1 MMYKNFGCKK
11 PISCHHPSITDRIYV
26 RRESSCRFQ
35 NLSLKCTQ
43 EPRLAI
49 QCLKMGSRNRN
60 SGAALWPFF
69 LSFCCN
75 AGKLPRLSGDSHFAF
90 FYLLNSQ
97 TRPVQ
102 RTDLQPETKTEP
114 QPRSHWPR
122 FIVRARATDAR
133 SSRGAK
139 DSEQKTQ
146 ACSSIIVPEERK
158 ESRKR
163 SKEEKREVS
172 FSHHKPRLC
181 RTQLYLQWCATARK
195 RNRGYG
201 QKGVPL
207 SQLLASVWCRFQ
219 GGEAKSC
226 SRSVR
231 EQKVDKKG
239 NSSFP
244 FPFLF
249 SLRSVL

>member
-1 MMYKNFGCKK
+1 MYKNFGCKK
-11 PISCHHPSITDRIYV
+11 PISCHHPAIADRIYV

-122 FIVRARATDAR
+122 LIVRARATDIRRRR
-133 SSRGAK
+133 SVKDAEQHAHLFVHHRPRGRKA
-139 DSEQKTQ
+139 
-146 ACSSIIVPEERK
+146 ERK
-158 ESRKR
+158 Q
-163 SKEEKREVS
+163 SKEKEKNR
-172 FSHHKPRLC
+172 FTHHKPRLC
-181 RTQLYLQWCATARK
+181 RTQL
-195 RNRGYG
+195 
-201 QKGVPL
+201 
-207 SQLLASVWCRFQ
+207 
-219 GGEAKSC
+219 
-226 SRSVR
+226 
-231 EQKVDKKG
+231 
-239 NSSFP
+239 
-244 FPFLF
+244 
-249 SLRSVL
+249 

>member
-11 PISCHHPSITDRIYV
+11 PISCHHPAITDRIYV

-35 NLSLKCTQ
+35 NISLKCTQ
-43 EPRLAI
+43 EPRPAI
-49 QCLKMGSRNRN
+49 RCLKMGSRNRN
-60 SGAALWPFF
+60 SGAALWPIF

-75 AGKLPRLSGDSHFAF
+75 AGKLPRLSGYSHFAF

-102 RTDLQPETKTEP
+102 RPDLQPETKTEP

-122 FIVRARATDAR
+122 LIVRARATDTR
-133 SSRGAK
+133 SRRGAK
-139 DSEQKTQ
+139 DSDEQTSLFVHHRTRGEGGKPKEKQ
-146 ACSSIIVPEERK
+146 RKKEKNCSPY
-158 ESRKR
+158 
-163 SKEEKREVS
+163 
-172 FSHHKPRLC
+172 HKPRLC
-181 RTQLYLQWCATARK
+181 RTQFSLQWWVTARK

-207 SQLLASVWCRFQ
+207 SQLLASIWCRCSK
-219 GGEAKSC
+219 GEKPIAAAGASESKRWIKRETF
-226 SRSVR
+226 RSLFL
-231 EQKVDKKG
+231 
-239 NSSFP
+239 SF
-244 FPFLF
+244 L